1 MGLIPQMH
9 SMHIRDLDLNLLVLF
24 DALLR
29 ERSVTR
35 AAGEVGL
42 SQGAMSHALNRL
54 RTFFED
60 PLFIKTPAGMEP
72 TEKAVLLGITVTE
85 VMTALR
91 DRVVSQAY
99 FDPATA
105 RRTFVIC
112 MTDMGEFVFLPPLVR
127 RLRKVAPHC
136 TVRSVQVPP
145 EQLEATLAAGEAD
158 LALGSV
164 RAAPGGLY
172 QQQLFL
178 HTFVTMVS
186 VHNKTIGR
194 TISRAQF
201 ERAPQIVV
209 SLTGRASSAYDS
221 AFDEYGI
228 KRNIFLTTPHFLC
241 GTTPHPFAAGPD
253 RHRAART
260 GKRLRETGHG
270 QDHASARAVATLRT
284 AAALASA
291 IPRRSSQYL
300 AAPACQTD
308 LRQLPRHRRWIV
320 ISTPVDILLQTPLI
334 SSRHQSNA

>member
-1 MGLIPQMH
+1 
-9 SMHIRDLDLNLLVLF
+9 MHIRDLDLNLLVLF

-145 EQLEATLAAGEAD
+145 EQLEATLAAGETD

-228 KRNIFLTTPHFLC
+228 KRNIFLTTPHFLVVPHLIHSQPDLIATVPLELGNVFAKL
-241 GTTPHPFAAGPD
+241 GTVRIMPPPVPLPPFA
-253 RHRAART
+253 
-260 GKRLRETGHG
+260 LRQHWHSRFR
-270 QDHASARAVATLRT
+270 DD
-284 AAALASA
+284 
-291 IPRRSSQYL
+291 
-300 AAPACQTD
+300 PANIW
-308 LRQLPRHRRWIV
+308 LRQLVKQTFDSYP
-320 ISTPVDILLQTPLI
+320 DIDDG
-334 SSRHQSNA
+334 S

>member
-1 MGLIPQMH
+1 MH
-9 SMHIRDLDLNLLVLF
+9 TMHVRDLDLNLLVLF

-35 AAGEVGL
+35 AASEVGL

-60 PLFIKTPAGMEP
+60 PLFVKTPEGMAP
-72 TEKAVLLGITVTE
+72 TEKAVLLGVTITE

-91 DRVVSQAY
+91 ERVVSQAC
-99 FDPATA
+99 FDPSTA

-112 MTDMGEFVFLPPLVR
+112 MTDMGELVFLPPLVR

-136 TVRSVQVPP
+136 TVRSVQVP
-145 EQLEATLAAGEAD
+145 LELMAATLAAGEAD

-164 RAAPGGLY
+164 RAAPDGLY

-186 VHNKTIGR
+186 VHNRAIGK

-209 SLTGRASSAYDS
+209 SLTGRASAAYDS

-228 KRNIFLTTPHFLC
+228 KRNIFLTTPHFLVVPHLIDAQPDLIATVPLELGNVFAKL
-241 GTTPHPFAAGPD
+241 GTIRNVPPPVPLPPFAL
-253 RHRAART
+253 RQHWHARF
-260 GKRLRETGHG
+260 H
-270 QDHASARAVATLRT
+270 DD
-284 AAALASA
+284 
-291 IPRRSSQYL
+291 
-300 AAPACQTD
+300 PANVW
-308 LRQLPRHRRWIV
+308 LRQLV
-320 ISTPVDILLQTPLI
+320 KQTFDHYPNI
-334 SSRHQSNA
+334 DDGS

>member
-1 MGLIPQMH
+1 MH

-228 KRNIFLTTPHFLC
+228 KRNIFLTTPHFLVVPHLIHSQPDLIATVPLELGNVFAKL
-241 GTTPHPFAAGPD
+241 GTVRIMPPPVPLPPFA
-253 RHRAART
+253 
-260 GKRLRETGHG
+260 LRQHW
-270 QDHASARAVATLRT
+270 H
-284 AAALASA
+284 
-291 IPRRSSQYL
+291 PRFRDD
-300 AAPACQTD
+300 PANIW
-308 LRQLPRHRRWIV
+308 LRQLVKQTFDSYP
-320 ISTPVDILLQTPLI
+320 DIDDG
-334 SSRHQSNA
+334 S